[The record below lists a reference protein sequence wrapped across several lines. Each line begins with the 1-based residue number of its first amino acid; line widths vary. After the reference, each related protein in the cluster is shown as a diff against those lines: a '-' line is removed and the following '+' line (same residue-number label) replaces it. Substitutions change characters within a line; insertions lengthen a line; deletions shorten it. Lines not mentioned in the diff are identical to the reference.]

1 MICQYQKGEKMANS
15 DIKDYARKK
24 RVFLW
29 EVAVRLGIAE
39 TTLSRKLRVE
49 LPKKERAEIMNTID
63 IISVERK

>member
-1 MICQYQKGEKMANS
+1 MANS